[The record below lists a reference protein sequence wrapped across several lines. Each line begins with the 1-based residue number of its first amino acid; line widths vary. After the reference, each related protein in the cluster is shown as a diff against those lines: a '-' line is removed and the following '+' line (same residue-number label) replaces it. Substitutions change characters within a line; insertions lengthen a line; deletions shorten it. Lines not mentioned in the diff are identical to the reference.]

1 MQRSTS
7 STKETA
13 GAIKVGDQVG
23 TLEPGKIADMV
34 SLEGDPSQD
43 IASMEKSVDVIQSG
57 KPVKLANAALI

>member
-1 MQRSTS
+1 
-7 STKETA
+7 
-13 GAIKVGDQVG
+13 
-23 TLEPGKIADMV
+23 MV